1 MTLTVGLF
9 GCGGMGRR
17 HLLGMRKLQAIG
29 RLRFELAAVCDVLPA
44 AGEQAAD
51 RAAELLG
58 RRPDVYASFEALHEA
73 LPRLDAVIVTSA
85 PDTHAELA
93 IEALRAGVHV
103 MVEKPIALTVR
114 QGLRMVA
121 AAREANRKLA
131 VAENYRRDPINRL
144 ARALIDA
151 GALGRPF
158 LATQLSSGGGESV
171 IITPWRHLKR
181 AGGIVIDMG
190 IHYADLLEYYLG
202 PIESVVGMSAR
213 VDERRRDA
221 QGAWH
226 AVDAEDLS
234 VGVARFQSG
243 AIANWLLS
251 LAGRGE
257 GSFSRTIY
265 GTAGS
270 LAIPADRTGQP
281 LRLTRHGAAAPL
293 SEEELL
299 ELVPDFRLDP
309 TTAALFGGE
318 RLTRYELEWADVDA
332 NLLAIEQD
340 DFAEAVLSGRE
351 PEVGGDDGLRSLALV
366 YGFLEAERLGRVV
379 TTAELLA
386 GAAHAYQDEIDPEH
400 ERSRR

>member
-1 MTLTVGLF
+1 MTLTFGLF

-17 HLLGMRKLQAIG
+17 HLLGMQRLQAIG
-29 RLRFELAAVCDVLPA
+29 RLRFELAAVCDVVPA
-44 AGEQAAD
+44 AGQQAAD

-58 RRPDVYASFEALHEA
+58 RRPGVYTSFAELHRA
-73 LPRLDAVIVTSA
+73 LPNLDAIIVTTA
-85 PDTHAELA
+85 PDTHAALA
-93 IEALRAGVHV
+93 VEALRAGVHV

-121 AAREANRKLA
+121 AAREAGRKLA

-171 IITPWRHLKR
+171 IITPWRHLRKT
-181 AGGIVIDMG
+181 GGIVIDMG
-190 IHYADLLEYYLG
+190 IHYTDLLEYYLG

-221 QGAWH
+221 QGDWH

-257 GSFSRTIY
+257 GSFSRMIY

-270 LAIPADRTGQP
+270 LGIPGDRSGQP
-281 LRLTRHGAAAPL
+281 LRLVQHGATAAL
-293 SEEELL
+293 ADAQLL
-299 ELVPDFRLDP
+299 ELVPDFQLDP

-318 RLTRYELEWADVDA
+318 RLTSYTMPWADIDA
-332 NLLAIEQD
+332 SLLAIEQD
-340 DFAEAVLSGRE
+340 DFVEAILTGRE
-351 PEVGGDDGLRSLALV
+351 PEVAGADGLRSLALV
-366 YGFLEAERLGRVV
+366 YGFLEAERLGRIVS
-379 TTAELLA
+379 TADLLS
-386 GAAHAYQDEIDPEH
+386 GAAHAYQDEIDLGD
-400 ERSRR
+400 